1 MASAQLTFD
10 KEMSIFHPGVFNH
23 RSLFEIHGSFDESF
37 GTAGDYGV
45 LLQEL
50 KSGNALFIRDVLDA
64 ATMVG
69 GLSSTPG
76 FTLLLRKDEARER
89 RMKGFCPYRLGW
101 WRGYV
106 KAQNDRLMGLVVG
119 KYSALSVRNFY
130 RKAVDQKDPTSRGV
144 S

>member
-1 MASAQLTFD
+1 MASAQLTVD
-10 KEMSIFHPGVFNH
+10 KEMSIFYPSVFSH

-69 GLSSTPG
+69 GLSSTPRVHASPAKG
-76 FTLLLRKDEARER
+76 GGEGAEDER
-89 RMKGFCPYRLGW
+89 F
-101 WRGYV
+101 
-106 KAQNDRLMGLVVG
+106 
-119 KYSALSVRNFY
+119 LSVPARM
-130 RKAVDQKDPTSRGV
+130 VEGICRG
-144 S
+144 SE